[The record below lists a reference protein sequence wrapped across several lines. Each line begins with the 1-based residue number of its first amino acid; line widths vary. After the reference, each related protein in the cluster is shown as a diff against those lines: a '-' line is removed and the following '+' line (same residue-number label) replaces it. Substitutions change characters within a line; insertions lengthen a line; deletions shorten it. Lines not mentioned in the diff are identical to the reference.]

1 VSVEERHD
9 DESGDA
15 VVGRGRA
22 GGADRDDGDGDGGV
36 GSPVDHEHRAAVRT
50 LGLVVV
56 AVGLVALAGISV
68 VLARSLDDGDGSGD
82 DPAQAVGGT
91 SGAGP
96 AAGEPVAAYVAD
108 RTATLAE
115 ADGRRVAAVSLTSY
129 RPETS
134 VTELVEGIRGV
145 QVLARL
151 AAVPGGPPEVVT
163 EAWPSWVVA
172 ERADL
177 HAERDEIA
185 GLLPTIEDPDDPFV
199 AGYTEDLARLDAQL
213 ARLDPAGDLVYGV
226 VVRGDADA
234 LRRLAE
240 RPEVR
245 LVDLIDDRDDLSTV
259 RALRPE
265 ERETAGTPPTRPT

>member
-1 VSVEERHD
+1 M
-9 DESGDA
+9 SGDA
-15 VVGRGRA
+15 ELDDGEVRDDGRA
-22 GGADRDDGDGDGGV
+22 GFDGDHV
-36 GSPVDHEHRAAVRT
+36 AAVRT
-50 LGLVVV
+50 LRLVVV
-56 AVGLVALAGISV
+56 AVGLVLLAGLAL
-68 VLARSLDDGDGSGD
+68 VLARSLDDDGGED
-82 DPAQAVGGT
+82 DPTLAGLDGG
-91 SGAGP
+91 GAGP
-96 AAGEPVAAYVAD
+96 AAGEPVAAYIAD
-108 RTATLAE
+108 RTAALAE
-115 ADGRRVAAVSLTSY
+115 ADGRRVAALSLTSY

-145 QVLARL
+145 EVLARL

-177 HAERDEIA
+177 QAERDEIA

-199 AGYTEDLARLDAQL
+199 VGYTEDLARLDAQL

-245 LVDLIDDRDDLSTV
+245 LLDLIDDEDDLSTV
-259 RALRPE
+259 RGLRPE
-265 ERETAGTPPTRPT
+265 ERDTAGAPPTRPA